1 MGRPAGHH
9 ARARYPEDMTGDG
22 QAAQSVSASGKADEA
37 GILLSNPPLSGGFDG
52 RRVYF
57 PELSPYNYI
66 K

>member
-1 MGRPAGHH
+1 VAV
-9 ARARYPEDMTGDG
+9 TGDG
-22 QAAQSVSASGKADEA
+22 QAAQSVPASVKADET

-57 PELSPYNYI
+57 PVLSLYNYM